1 RLVSMSNSSPFCSF
15 HPDER
20 YTTRIKNILTEYPD
34 GSQILREILQNS
46 DDAKSTVQ
54 TFILDHNTYPT
65 EKLCDPRLDRYQGP
79 ALLAINNSI
88 FQPDDFK
95 SLLSLANSEK
105 RNKFDKIGVMGIGFN
120 SIFHITDVCS
130 IVSGSSYVLIDPH
143 AHGYCNLPP
152 GQRGFKADFVEHDL
166 VNKISFYELKKGRTN
181 PELLYQI
188 DITNAKEIS
197 NKRKLLANNIMS
209 MITSPLTSGTFETT
223 YRMNFCQSS
232 NQGSIKSEWLII
244 NYIADLNDEHYMKF
258 KTYIRDCKFVPNVGL
273 AVRIDD
279 VSKNLGKLY
288 CFLPLPGNKDDFS
301 VSINGCFAVSKNRR
315 HLEVSMDDDLAPDDL
330 LRLKGAWNKYL
341 FEKVIPIAWEKL
353 LSQVAECIS
362 FKQIYTLWPI
372 PQDGY
377 SRRLDENSCLWANL
391 LQNVVNQIDPNLY
404 VFRGPSK
411 YLSINNGYLTDKTF
425 SKSTVLS
432 EIMAKLEFPIFTN
445 IPDSIVYTLEQNISK
460 HKTILK
466 YITPEIVCEYLHYNL
481 NRLNFLY
488 RQEKL
493 ILLEYALMAKDI
505 SKLYGLP
512 LLPVGNR
519 RFATFGPQNYDKYF
533 IASKYE
539 HTIINVDHLGIIVDT
554 TIGEKLLS
562 TLQNYAENNVNINV
576 QILSEVNFANLIKK
590 SLQVHQSYSENYQ
603 GVIMKKDKM
612 QWIYNIWN
620 HLQLTDRDLQN
631 FSDIYLLP
639 IENNHYNNNDDI
651 ILRKL
656 NATPKCL
663 RRMSS
668 SSISFI
674 RDLTPT
680 LTLLGSTF
688 VDIEFEKCI
697 VSKYESLKN
706 YVIEINNV
714 TAVLLSLKENHSF
727 PLNITRTIFSDS
739 QKENLTNYIG
749 AHLRYETSFD
759 QNIIDVIKYIPI
771 FKEINKD
778 DFICIDSLN
787 KSGKRYYLLPKQDE
801 LSCGLII
808 SPYAFLDAHTSDD
821 IRFILEKV
829 IQVKRLEQREYW
841 KDHVISYLDSQSP
854 YVMDQIIV
862 MLFEKWNIIKPFLN
876 DLSQIKFV
884 KTCSDRKSPIEIFDP
899 DNERIKIL
907 FFSDEPFFPKKDYPT
922 HDYLFKLRDL
932 GMKGSMTG
940 ADVVDRIENYKKMT
954 SRIHDYDDFV
964 FIHDKSL
971 LLLKYIDD
979 HYEELKDDILF
990 KEKLQTLVWIPTF
1003 KPEPDNRRTFSKV
1016 SDCRDN
1022 LHQELVSYTIP
1033 IVDVTIKNKK
1043 FRQFL
1048 GWDKDPPTEIVI
1060 NQLLHLL
1067 NLMKV
1072 TRKESKHSL
1081 RKRINANY
1089 EHLNNIINRPDGETH
1104 LTLLKQ
1110 TLSKKPWIMNDL
1122 DDYNLYFTEEIVFS
1136 LPKFIPNGHCFPL
1149 SYHNRKNYSS
1159 LFEKLGV
1166 RKTLKTQD
1174 FIQILQYIDF
1184 KDPRNR
1190 NNIMTII
1197 DVLSKSGEDLTG
1209 LLIPNMR
1216 CQMVD
1221 YKILF
1226 FDDMG
1231 PRVNNT
1237 MKNFSTLAHSEISK
1251 DLANRLQLK
1260 NLSETLLKNMM
1271 FDFGQNEK
1279 VTTRLKN
1286 ILRVQMIFRE
1296 FLQNADDAYATRF
1309 CVILDDS
1316 EYSTDSLLNEEMKCW
1331 QGPAIWI
1338 YNDEQFT
1345 DNDFNSLC
1353 NLGNSHKWSKQDKI
1367 GKFGVGFNSCYH
1379 FTDVPQVISKSS
1391 LIMFDSQRKYL
1402 NSSGARFDFDDYNEN
1417 HVFNKFEDQFEPFR
1431 KIKGCGFNLDYNAE
1445 FKGTLFRLPLRQNG
1459 IESAISDNVNSID
1472 EIIELLNILKKDAMS
1487 ELIFLRNV
1495 KSFEVFR
1502 KTNKET
1508 DPKLLWK
1515 VEVTKNNENRKL
1527 YGKESQIFKLDVQF
1541 SEQTKWFSIAE
1552 KKPEKKTWLISSG
1565 KNDFSL
1571 NKLGTWGGVAVSM
1584 PEKPESSL
1592 LLNETTQNGKFY
1604 SYLSLSIP
1612 SGLTVNLHAS
1622 GWALSSDRRSI
1633 VFGSDS
1639 QTCVEDDAKATQNKN
1654 ILDKILPE
1662 LHVKLFEKYLKI
1674 EETSR
1679 ARLQKSSDFQ
1689 GILRLWPIPANK
1701 NPEISKYGLSVIQL
1715 ASKGGY
1721 KIFWSTLDGGTY
1733 VNFNDCVFL
1742 TKKTPPSE
1750 VHPAIISLLHE
1761 QGRPTVLID
1770 DKHLEELE
1778 SLNPQKADSPFI
1790 RNILK
1795 NNEFLSN
1802 LREEHLFIILRYILE
1817 DKKYDDLEN
1826 IPLVPLFGNQFGK
1839 FDKNKAYYTTSKEE
1853 YKLFHKAGPRC
1864 FIPTETLKAQ
1874 KLLPFF
1880 NDEDFCNAT
1889 NIKKFGEP
1897 TINGL
1902 LNQEIDIA
1910 SERDWNP
1917 SGALIPNQQWLDE
1930 IWKRIIDS
1938 PLEPYSPFPLL
1949 EVHDLDNQRTPY
1961 LISLKNAESKPLIHH
1976 NSLTNSDIKQTLANL
1991 GIRFTKH
1998 PYDKKLSKY
2007 IYELNPSNVLSAIKK
2022 YQCVEKKLFTDKK
2035 DREVL
2040 SQYFCNDMSL
2050 NTRSG
2055 GYTYILA
2062 NEISRLPIWKTHTK
2076 DSDGNPI
2083 CKSIADNDA
2092 YVVPLPTNSHKEF
2105 TFCTP
2110 KNKNIYYYDTQNN
2123 GFMWTLLSG
2132 ANAKKREK
2140 LAFVRDIIT
2149 SDMEEIPQDLQAS
2162 YLKFLNEIFAD
2173 ADNIYGL
2180 KDYLKDL
2187 KFLPNKHFKLV
2198 CARDL
2203 YDHNHELFKFIY
2215 DDDRFLQNSIQDNSI
2230 SLKVLEDIGLKR
2242 KVDEYTF
2249 IRCAEEIANKFEKN
2263 KDNKDNSSILRN
2275 IKDSAKKTLFYFYDH
2290 RDLKFSEAEWNE
2302 LANIKFVP
2310 ISKFRFGPNKFLN
2323 DLYSRYSRYGGSIE
2337 NELECFK
2344 NLCHPKYVNLAW
2356 TQLAFFEDEPPE
2368 EILKKYEEFEIPLGV
2383 PNIPTIINHLKAIQS
2398 TVSKSNDWNDLGK
2411 IGSRLIFEELG
2422 QIYKKLEF
2430 ICEEQ
2435 QSNFPRGL
2443 KRLPIFLNGTDPF
2456 DSESWVTATNLDLSL
2471 EEDFSPK
2478 RRAVAEHLTQY
2489 QNLLKLAGINSSDI
2503 PVWSKP
2509 EPKEENSSQLSKSM
2523 IELLDDGNKTP
2534 FNNVLFNVNDQEIY
2548 ANSSI
2553 LICAVPYFRK
2563 IFLEPSPTNFYNET
2577 YEDIEPDSFRIL
2589 LRWLYGESLSQA
2601 IQNSGKKYDDGHFQ
2615 IYQDFLIASQKFD
2628 LKSIKELIE
2637 YKLAKYISDD
2647 LIDDNLEKIKE
2658 LADEFGLGELLN
2670 YCEKIEKALNDEDDA
2685 DSQEDTGENSN
2696 SALN

>member
-1 RLVSMSNSSPFCSF
+1 
-15 HPDER
+15 
-20 YTTRIKNILTEYPD
+20 
-34 GSQILREILQNS
+34 EILQNS
-46 DDAKSTVQ
+46 DDAKSTEQ

-143 AHGYCNLPP
+143 AHGYCNLSP

-166 VNKISFYELKKGRTN
+166 VNKYPDQFMPFSVALNGHTN

-197 NKRKLLANNIMS
+197 NKRKLLANNIIS

-301 VSINGCFAVSKNRR
+301 VSINGCFAVS
-315 HLEVSMDDDLAPDDL
+315 
-330 LRLKGAWNKYL
+330 AWNKYL
-341 FEKVIPIAWEKL
+341 FEKVIPIAWKKL
-353 LSQVAECIS
+353 LSQAAECIS

-372 PQDGY
+372 PKDGY

-411 YLSINNGYLTDKTF
+411 YLSINNGYLTDNTF
-425 SKSTVLS
+425 SKSTILS
-432 EIMAKLEFPIFTN
+432 EIMTKLEFPIFAN
-445 IPDSIVYTLEQNISK
+445 MPDSIVYTLEQNISK
-460 HKTILK
+460 HKPILK
-466 YITPEIVCEYLHYNL
+466 YITPEIVCEYIRYNL
-481 NRLNFLY
+481 HRLNILF

-493 ILLEYALMAKDI
+493 ILLEYALMTKDI

-519 RFATFGPQNYDKYF
+519 TFATFGPQNHDKFF
-533 IASKYE
+533 IVSKYE

-554 TIGEKLLS
+554 TIEEKLLS
-562 TLQNYAENNVNINV
+562 TLQNYAENNININV
-576 QILSEVNFANLIKK
+576 QILSEV
-590 SLQVHQSYSENYQ
+590 
-603 GVIMKKDKM
+603 
-612 QWIYNIWN
+612 
-620 HLQLTDRDLQN
+620 
-631 FSDIYLLP
+631 
-639 IENNHYNNNDDI
+639 
-651 ILRKL
+651 
-656 NATPKCL
+656 
-663 RRMSS
+663 
-668 SSISFI
+668 
-674 RDLTPT
+674 DLTPT

-688 VDIEFEKCI
+688 VDIEFEKYI
-697 VSKYESLKN
+697 VSNYESLKN

-739 QKENLTNYIG
+739 QKEKLINYIG
-749 AHLRYETSFD
+749 AHLRYESSFD

-771 FKEINKD
+771 FKEINND
-778 DFICIDSLN
+778 NFISIDSLN
-787 KSGKRYYLLPKQDE
+787 TSGKRYYLLPKQDE

-841 KDHVISYLDSQSP
+841 KDHVISYLDSQTP

-862 MLFEKWNIIKPFLN
+862 KLFEKWNIIKPFLN

-907 FFSDEPFFPKKDYPT
+907 FFSNEPFFPKKDYPT
-922 HDYLFKLRDL
+922 HDYLFKLREL
-932 GMKGSMTG
+932 GMKRSMTG
-940 ADVVDRIENYKKMT
+940 SDIVDRIENYKKFIT
-954 SRIHDYDDFV
+954 KIHDYDDFV
-964 FIHDKSL
+964 SIHEKSL
-971 LLLKYIDD
+971 LLLEYIDD
-979 HYEELKDDILF
+979 HYEELKDDVSF

-1003 KPEPDNRRTFSKV
+1003 KPGPDNQRTFSKV

-1033 IVDVTIKNKK
+1033 IVDVMIKNKK

-1060 NQLLHLL
+1060 KQLLHLL

-1089 EHLNNIINRPDGETH
+1089 EHLNNIINQPDGETH

-1110 TLSKKPWIMNDL
+1110 NLSKKPWIMNDL
-1122 DDYNLYFTEEIVFS
+1122 EDYDLYFTKNIVFS
-1136 LPKFIPNGHCFPL
+1136 LPKFIPYGHFLPL
-1149 SYHNRKNYSS
+1149 SWHNRKNYSS

-1166 RKTLKTQD
+1166 RKTLETQD
-1174 FIQILQYIDF
+1174 FIKILQCVDF
-1184 KDPRNR
+1184 KDPINR

-1197 DVLSKSGEDLTG
+1197 NVLSKSGDDLTG

-1260 NLSETLLKNMM
+1260 NLSESLLKNMM
-1271 FDFGQNEK
+1271 FDFGQNEE

-1286 ILRVQMIFRE
+1286 ILRDYDRKEMIFRE

-1316 EYSTDSLLNEEMKCW
+1316 EYSTNSLLNEEMKCW

-1379 FTDVPQVISKSS
+1379 FTDLPQVISKSS

-1402 NSSGARFDFDDYNEN
+1402 NSSGARFDFNDYNEN
-1417 HVFNKFEDQFEPFR
+1417 HVFNKFEDQFESFR
-1431 KIKGCGFNLDYNAE
+1431 KLKGCGFKLDYNVE

-1459 IESAISDNVNSID
+1459 IESSISDNVNSID

-1495 KSFEVFR
+1495 KFFEVFR

-1541 SEQTKWFSIAE
+1541 SEQTKWFGIAE

-1584 PEKPESSL
+1584 PEKPESPLS
-1592 LLNETTQNGKFY
+1592 LNETTQNGKFY
-1604 SYLSLSIP
+1604 SYLSLTIP
-1612 SGLTVNLHAS
+1612 SGLSVNLHAS
-1622 GWALSSDRRSI
+1622 GWALSSDRRNI

-1639 QTCVEDDAKATQNKN
+1639 QACVKDDAKATQNKN

-1662 LHVKLFEKYLKI
+1662 LHVKLFEEYLKI
-1674 EETSR
+1674 EESSR
-1679 ARLQKSSDFQ
+1679 ARLQKNSDFQ

-1742 TKKTPPSE
+1742 TKKTPPTE
-1750 VHPAIISLLHE
+1750 IHQAIISLLHD

-1790 RNILK
+1790 RSILK

-1802 LREEHLFIILRYILE
+1802 IREEHLFIILRYILE

-1839 FDKNKAYYTTSKEE
+1839 FDKNKAYYITSKEE

-1864 FIPTETLKAQ
+1864 FIPTETLKTQ

-1949 EVHDLDNQRTPY
+1949 EVYDLNNQRNPY

-1976 NSLTNSDIKQTLANL
+1976 NSSTNSDIKRTLANL

-1998 PYDKKLSKY
+1998 QYDKKLSKY

-2022 YQCVEKKLFTDKK
+2022 YQCVEKKLFIDKK

-2040 SQYFCNDMSL
+2040 CQYFCNDMSL

-2055 GYTYILA
+2055 GYTYNLA

-2083 CKSIADNDA
+2083 CKSIADNDV
-2092 YVVPLPTNSHKEF
+2092 YIVPTPTNSHNEF
-2105 TFCTP
+2105 TFYTP
-2110 KNKNIYYYDTQNN
+2110 KNKAVYYYDTENN

-2132 ANAKKREK
+2132 ARAKLRDK
-2140 LAFVRDIIT
+2140 LAFVRDIIS
-2149 SDMEEIPQDLQAS
+2149 SDMDEIPQDLQAS

-2203 YDHNHELFKFIY
+2203 YDQNHELFKVIY
-2215 DDDRFLQNSIQDNSI
+2215 DEDRFLQNSIQDNSI

-2263 KDNKDNSSILRN
+2263 KDNKDNSSVLRN
-2275 IKDSAKKTLFYFYDH
+2275 IKESAKKTVFYFYDH
-2290 RDLKFSEAEWNE
+2290 RDLKFTEEEWNE

-2310 ISKFRFGPNKFLN
+2310 ISKFKFGPNKFLN
-2323 DLYSRYSRYGGSIE
+2323 DLYSRYSRYGEGIE

-2435 QSNFPRGL
+2435 KSNFPRGL
-2443 KRLPIFLNGTDPF
+2443 KRLPIFLNGTNPF
-2456 DSESWVTATNLDLSL
+2456 DSQSWVTATNLDLSL

-2489 QNLLKLAGINSSDI
+2489 QNLLKLAGVNSSDI

-2534 FNNVLFNVNDQEIY
+2534 FNNVLFNINDQEIY

-2563 IFLEPSPTNFYNET
+2563 IFLEPSPTNFYNEI

-2601 IQNSGKKYDDGHFQ
+2601 IQNSGKKYDDGYFQ

-2628 LKSIKELIE
+2628 LKSIKELVE

-2658 LADEFGLGELLN
+2658 LADEFGLEELLK
-2670 YCEKIEKALNDEDDA
+2670 YYTKRRFG
-2685 DSQEDTGENSN
+2685 S
-2696 SALN
+2696 